1 MCRAHNLFGPQ
12 IPVSTA
18 GFELQV
24 STIFAVQA
32 ILWSLEFVSQINLEH
47 GTIAITIHILPN
59 ISKTKGNKAMK
70 FAQLIKYSVRFVFL

>member
-1 MCRAHNLFGPQ
+1 MCRAHNLFGSQ

-24 STIFAVQA
+24 SKLFAVQA